1 MKQHN
6 GKGPRGPMA
15 DILPPVFDAEAVSEF
30 FSREH
35 PGKAE
40 LPADIPSFEPELTRS
55 HHTEVDSAIEHPV
68 LPDAM
73 QNAKDG
79 LERADD
85 VAAVD
90 LQDRATPFSVFERSE
105 APSDIILDA
114 AAKPSWAGGGDKTTD
129 GGGGGKGKG
138 KNKSADI
145 GDGTTDTNPDSGT
158 NTGTDTGSTTDTGT
172 GSNTGTDTAT
182 GTGTETN
189 TGSNDPNVYVS
200 GLDTP
205 DGYNIAL
212 VFQGDW
218 LQSQRDA
225 LARAAEAIS
234 DFITGDV
241 ASHNGID
248 DIELTLVQ
256 ASIDGGGGAWAT
268 GGPRSLRSD
277 SLLPSTGVLTFD
289 TADIGSLDSSGL
301 WEDLGMHEMLH
312 AMGFGT
318 LFSALGLIDTVDGQK
333 RFTGTNAV
341 EAYNA
346 EFVTIAG
353 NDPLSDIGI
362 RLDSSGAHWDDGTF
376 TKELMTPYL
385 RYSGN
390 YLSDMS
396 IAAMEDIGYETIYE
410 PVTIA

>member
-1 MKQHN
+1 MKKQYQN
-6 GKGPRGPMA
+6 GLRGPLA
-15 DILPPVFDAEAVSEF
+15 DILPPVFDTEAVAGF
-30 FSREH
+30 FSGGHR
-35 PGKAE
+35 GKAFE
-40 LPADIPSFEPELTRS
+40 GADMSFGPG
-55 HHTEVDSAIEHPV
+55 SADTGAPGEAAPGTDPV
-68 LPDAM
+68 LPDAA
-73 QNAKDG
+73 QNAQDG
-79 LERADD
+79 LNPAQERA
-85 VAAVD
+85 ATE
-90 LQDRATPFSVFERSE
+90 LPERAKPFATYEQPEEPDTPFQ
-105 APSDIILDA
+105 DA
-114 AAKPSWAGGGDKTTD
+114 AAKPSWAGGGDKTSD
-129 GGGGGKGKG
+129 GGGGGGKGKG
-138 KNKSADI
+138 KNKPVDN
-145 GDGTTDTNPDSGT
+145 GDGSTDTSDSGT
-158 NTGTDTGSTTDTGT
+158 DTGMDTGGDTGTDTGTGT
-172 GSNTGTDTAT
+172 A
-182 GTGTETN
+182 TETN
-189 TGSNDPNVYVS
+189 PGSNDPNTYIS
-200 GLDTP
+200 GMDTP

-268 GGPRSLRSD
+268 GGPRSVRSD

-289 TADIGSLDSSGL
+289 TADIDSLDSSGL

-318 LFSALGLIDTVDGQK
+318 LFSALGLIETVDGQK
-333 RFTGTNAV
+333 RFTGANAV
-341 EAYNA
+341 EAYHT
-346 EFVTIAG
+346 EFAGIAG
-353 NDPLSDIGI
+353 SDLLSDIGI
-362 RLDSSGAHWDDGTF
+362 ALDASGAHWDDGGF

-410 PVTIA
+410 SVTVA